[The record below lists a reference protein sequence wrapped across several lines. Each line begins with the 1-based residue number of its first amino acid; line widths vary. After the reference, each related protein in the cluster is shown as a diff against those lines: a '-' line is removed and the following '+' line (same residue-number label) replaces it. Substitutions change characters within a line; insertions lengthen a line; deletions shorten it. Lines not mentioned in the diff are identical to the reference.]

1 VAYGDGLLSDDTFRH
16 RLDLLFN
23 AHLIDPV
30 PVIGDLSFRGM
41 RPRAVARLRQ
51 RLARICRTAPPS
63 EPTLR
68 LLGLDWAGP
77 QQELVVGRDCG
88 CDVVL
93 SDESV
98 SRHHARLRFR
108 DGGWMLQDLES
119 TNGTLVNGVRV
130 GRCSLRPGDRLTL
143 GTYSLQID

>member
-1 VAYGDGLLSDDTFRH
+1 
-16 RLDLLFN
+16 
-23 AHLIDPV
+23 
-30 PVIGDLSFRGM
+30 M
-41 RPRAVARLRQ
+41 
-51 RLARICRTAPPS
+51 
-63 EPTLR
+63 R
-68 LLGLDWAGP
+68 LLGLDWAGA

-108 DGGWMLQDLES
+108 DGSWVLQDLDS

-143 GTYSLQID
+143 GTLSLQID